1 MVVNLFLKTIQYS
14 KNNLFNP
21 TSGLFKPRYYCE
33 TKKAIIRTTSPIVTK
48 SLNKFGQY
56 ITDILPKYVQKVNIA
71 LGDELE
77 IKICPEG
84 ICPVIS
90 FLKDHHSC
98 QFTNLTDIC
107 ALDVPSRKYRFEII
121 YHFLSLKYN
130 SRIRIQ
136 TYTDELTPIDS
147 ICSIFE
153 GANWFE
159 REIYDLFGVFFT
171 NHPDLRRIL
180 TDYGFQGHPLRKDF
194 PLSGFNEVR
203 YDDEFNMVITEPLEL
218 TQEYRKFDLN
228 TPWEVF
234 PTYKQDQEK
243 QEIKRQSSETD
254 KDPK

>member
-1 MVVNLFLKTIQYS
+1 MKTIYF
-14 KNNLFNP
+14 LH
-21 TSGLFKPRYYCE
+21 
-33 TKKAIIRTTSPIVTK
+33 
-48 SLNKFGQY
+48 
-56 ITDILPKYVQKVNIA
+56 LPLQ
-71 LGDELE
+71 
-77 IKICPEG
+77 
-84 ICPVIS
+84 
-90 FLKDHHSC
+90 
-98 QFTNLTDIC
+98 
-107 ALDVPSRKYRFEII
+107 II